1 MCIRINLYHLIVK
14 LTKWLTYVE
23 YKFLKIDCVK
33 FLLILIELILQNFTN
48 IEYN

>member
-14 LTKWLTYVE
+14 LIKWLTYVE
-23 YKFLKIDCVK
+23 YKILKIDCVN